1 MVENKD
7 EMPASS
13 AGVDGAH
20 THPLPNGV
28 SYDDFNR
35 IDSIRASQK
44 KRRADDIRNKELSAN
59 QNLYQL
65 SKNPPTVGLENAGFE
80 EETWEETLSA
90 LESHQSILDEINQL
104 KAFLASSQFKKS
116 AHLSSL
122 LKDEFPH
129 ERSLDNPE
137 KLSEALNM
145 STHPEA
151 DELNVFLSD
160 DKLRSV
166 SGIDSDQEIQDS
178 SVTAVEQEALQLA
191 NNFKGAGHNF
201 ASVTIDKNNIFLGA
215 TVKND
220 DAKVV
225 ISRIVAGGAVENDG
239 RLQEGDEIVCI
250 NTQIVHGKTVD
261 EVCEIME
268 DITGHVT
275 FIVIP
280 TVSHEKSV
288 ENESFNVRTLYDYNP
303 DADEYIP
310 CKELGLFFKKGE
322 ILKIHRGEDE
332 NWWQAYKEGEND
344 MSNLARLVPSTEF
357 EQKRRQINKHLLDEI
372 EKDEEPVLCGKKKKK
387 KKKKKN
393 EDDNEETIM
402 PYEHVKLYQQP
413 PDRKRP
419 IVLVG
424 PRNVGRYELRDKLTT
439 DEPHLFCVPIAHT
452 SRPARENE
460 MNGQDYY
467 FVEKPQFEAL
477 KAKKNF
483 VEEGEYQRNF
493 YGTSIDS
500 VREVVDSGKYA
511 ILVLNAPSINVMRK
525 EGLKPY
531 VIFIKPPSKDQIAK
545 NLIREDKQLNESD
558 IEQMITS
565 GRIIETD
572 FGHLF
577 DEIIINL
584 SQDQTQRELRR
595 IINRLETMPQWVP
608 VSWIPD
614 GVNYNRTDGI

>member
-1 MVENKD
+1 MGTHPIFESDFDCLTD

-166 SGIDSDQEIQDS
+166 SGIDSDQEQDS

-225 ISRIVAGGAVENDG
+225 ISRIVAGGAVEND
-239 RLQEGDEIVCI
+239 
-250 NTQIVHGKTVD
+250 
-261 EVCEIME
+261 
-268 DITGHVT
+268 
-275 FIVIP
+275 
-280 TVSHEKSV
+280 
-288 ENESFNVRTLYDYNP
+288 SFNVRTLYDYNP

-372 EKDEEPVLCGKKKKK
+372 EKDEEPVLCGNKKKK

-393 EDDNEETIM
+393 DDDNEETI
-402 PYEHVKLYQQP
+402 
-413 PDRKRP
+413 
-419 IVLVG
+419 
-424 PRNVGRYELRDKLTT
+424 
-439 DEPHLFCVPIAHT
+439 
-452 SRPARENE
+452 
-460 MNGQDYY
+460 
-467 FVEKPQFEAL
+467 
-477 KAKKNF
+477 
-483 VEEGEYQRNF
+483 
-493 YGTSIDS
+493 
-500 VREVVDSGKYA
+500 
-511 ILVLNAPSINVMRK
+511 
-525 EGLKPY
+525 
-531 VIFIKPPSKDQIAK
+531 
-545 NLIREDKQLNESD
+545 
-558 IEQMITS
+558 
-565 GRIIETD
+565 
-572 FGHLF
+572 
-577 DEIIINL
+577 
-584 SQDQTQRELRR
+584 
-595 IINRLETMPQWVP
+595 
-608 VSWIPD
+608 
-614 GVNYNRTDGI
+614 